1 MPFEEGWCCRKRFRE
16 CGLKWTQTRQAIIDL
31 LSSKKGHLSAD
42 EIFLEVKKL
51 YPGIGLATVYRTLE
65 LLTELGI
72 LRKFDFKDGRARYEF
87 TAGKETVEHY
97 HLICRI
103 CGKIIDYE
111 IDLDSEPDPL
121 KELKDM
127 LVRKYNFLI
136 ERSDIQFFGL
146 CEKCKNLAEKKN

>member
-31 LSSKKGHLSAD
+31 LHSKKGHLSAE
-42 EIFLEVKKL
+42 EIFIEVKKL

-87 TAGKETVEHY
+87 IAGKETVEHY
-97 HLICRI
+97 HLVCRI

-111 IDLDSEPDPL
+111 VDLEKQQDPL
-121 KELKDM
+121 KDLK
-127 LVRKYNFLI
+127 KHSY
-136 ERSDIQFFGL
+136 
-146 CEKCKNLAEKKN
+146 

>member
-31 LSSKKGHLSAD
+31 LHSKKGHLSAE
-42 EIFLEVKKL
+42 EIFIEVKKL

-87 TAGKETVEHY
+87 IAGKETVEHY
-97 HLICRI
+97 HLVCRI

-111 IDLDSEPDPL
+111 VDLEKQQDPL
-121 KELKDM
+121 KDLKNI
-127 LVRKYNFLI
+127 LTERFNFSI

-146 CEKCKNLAEKKN
+146 CDRCKSLSQKD